1 MGQLIL
7 IMVPTGL
14 IGLLAIVLCLP
25 RVALA
30 QEPAVVQTTKTV
42 AYASSGVPIF
52 MGLSGD
58 EWQAVGV
65 FGGLILGVLTMVGN
79 WLVTW
84 YFKRRHLELAIRQ
97 AERGEMV
104 GDEE

>member
-1 MGQLIL
+1 MSLIL
-7 IMVPTGL
+7 VLVPTGL
-14 IGLLAIVLCLP
+14 LGLLAIVLCLP
-25 RVALA
+25 RVAMA
-30 QEPAVVQTTKTV
+30 QEPAVVQTTKAV

-97 AERGEMV
+97 AERGEPV